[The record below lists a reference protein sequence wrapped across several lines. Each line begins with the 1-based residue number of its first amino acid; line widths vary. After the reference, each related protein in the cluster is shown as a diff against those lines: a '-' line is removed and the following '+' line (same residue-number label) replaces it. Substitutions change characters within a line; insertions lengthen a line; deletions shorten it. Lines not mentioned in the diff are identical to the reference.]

1 MKFWDSSAV
10 VPLLV
15 EQPATDAMLALA
27 AADPMFLVWWGT
39 AVECGSAL
47 ARLEREMALDR
58 GSARVAFDR
67 LGQLAASWQEIEA
80 GDLVRETAIRL
91 LRVHP
96 LRAADSLQLAA
107 GFVAAERRPPTL
119 EFVTLDERLSLAA
132 QKEGFPVIGP
142 DIAVR

>member
-1 MKFWDSSAV
+1 MRFWDSSAI

-15 EQPATDAMLALA
+15 EQAPTTRVQALA
-27 AADPMFLVWWGT
+27 SADPVLLVWWGT
-39 AVECGSAL
+39 AVECASAL
-47 ARLEREMALDR
+47 ARLEREAALDS
-58 GSARVAFDR
+58 SAAMVAFGLLGR
-67 LGQLAASWQEIEA
+67 LTAIWQEVEA

-107 GFVAAERRPPTL
+107 AFVASEGRPATL
-119 EFVTLDERLSLAA
+119 EFVTLDDRLALAA

-142 DIAVR
+142 ETAAR

>member
-1 MKFWDSSAV
+1 VKFWDSSAV

-15 EQPATDAMLALA
+15 EQSVTAAMQALA
-27 AADPMFLVWWGT
+27 AADPVLLVWWGT

-47 ARLEREMALDR
+47 ARLERAAALDR
-58 GSARVAFDR
+58 EAARTAFDR
-67 LGQLAASWQEIEA
+67 LAQLTASWQEIEA

-107 GFVAAERRPPTL
+107 AFVTSEGRPSTL
-119 EFVTLDERLSLAA
+119 DFVTLDDRLGLAA
-132 QKEGFPVIGP
+132 QKEGFPVIGLDTP
-142 DIAVR
+142 IR